1 MTRPEVIAHRGVVT
15 PGVAENSIAAFRAA
29 LDLGVD
35 GIELDVHAT
44 ADGVVVVHHDPM
56 LPGPGGGGQ
65 GTSIVGLRWDALR
78 ETAIGR
84 HIPTLDEVLEE
95 VNARC
100 RVYVEI
106 KAPRIEAQVCR
117 ALRTRSAWCAVH
129 SFDHRTIARAHAL
142 APGIPG
148 GVLMSSYLMDPLGPL
163 RDTGARDL
171 WQHADMVDEELVG
184 SVHELGRRLIVWTV
198 NAPDDIRRFIAWS
211 VDGLCTD
218 ASEVALASVRAGG

>member
-1 MTRPEVIAHRGVVT
+1 MSRPEVIAHRGVVR
-15 PGVAENSIAAFRAA
+15 GVPENSIAAFRAA
-29 LDLGVD
+29 LALGVD

-44 ADGVVVVHHDPM
+44 ADGVVVVHHDPL
-56 LPGPGGGGQ
+56 LPAPD
-65 GTSIVGLRWDALR
+65 DAGKGAPIARLSWQALHR
-78 ETAIGR
+78 ETTEGR

-100 RVYVEI
+100 MVYVEI

-129 SFDHRTIARAHAL
+129 SFDHRTIARAQAL

-171 WQHADMVDEELVG
+171 WQHVEMVDEELVRR
-184 SVHELGRRLIVWTV
+184 VHGMGRRLIVWTV
-198 NAPDDIRRFIAWS
+198 NAPDDISRLSAWS
-211 VDGLCTD
+211 VNGLAPTP
-218 ASEVALASVRAGG
+218 SELPRSPVRVGG